1 MSLAVASMANAM
13 VINMSPN
20 QLNSYI
26 DKPVEATKLVHMI
39 FSVAMDPSYAP
50 VVILIDE
57 CEKIFA
63 KKKKGQSSG
72 LTIFLKDLL
81 TYKNQALT
89 KQDRV
94 IIIGCTSSPEL
105 ADISILKWKGNMGK
119 PYKQGKILHH
129 HYFKLQQSQFHF
141 KMFYVLK
148 DSLSA
153 FCIFLHQIMTRDA
166 VFGVITSSIKHR
178 TT

>member
-1 MSLAVASMANAM
+1 MCYCILPLFSQAIRSRIHNDDIIRSILFYGPEGCGKASMSLAVASMANAM

-119 PYKQGKILHH
+119 PYKQGKML
-129 HYFKLQQSQFHF
+129 S
-141 KMFYVLK
+141 LK
-148 DSLSA
+148 D
-153 FCIFLHQIMTRDA
+153 
-166 VFGVITSSIKHR
+166 
-178 TT
+178 